1 MAYWAM
7 AVPAETYTAQRMVH
21 SDTVEPV
28 GLDRAAPGDRVA
40 LLVDGDTPVLF
51 GLGVVRPRPAGPA
64 SGAGPAVVAYTRRLF
79 DQPLPAEGLVPG
91 PLAAEEY
98 TRLAQ
103 AAGMPPDRTEWLV
116 SLSIPIEATSPA
128 DAVRQ
133 FWSYVEELGP
143 SELPA
148 FVSPVG
154 DELAL
159 QAYVLGA
166 PTNLDPEEDDD

>member
-7 AVPAETYTAQRMVH
+7 AVPAQTYTAQRMVH

-28 GLDRAAPGDRVA
+28 GLDGAAPGDRVA
-40 LLVDGDTPVLF
+40 LLVEGDPPLLF
-51 GLGVVRPRPAGPA
+51 GLGVVRPRRAAP
-64 SGAGPAVVAYTRRLF
+64 GAGPLAVAYTRRMF
-79 DQPLPAEGLVPG
+79 DPPLPAGGLAPG
-91 PLAAEEY
+91 SLSAEEY

-143 SELPA
+143 GELPA

-159 QAYVLGA
+159 QAFVLGA
-166 PTNLDPEEDDD
+166 PTNLDPEEDD

>member
-7 AVPAETYTAQRMVH
+7 SVPAGTYAAQRMVH
-21 SDTVEPV
+21 SDTVEPS
-28 GLDRAAPGDRVA
+28 GLAGADPGDRVA
-40 LLVDGDTPVLF
+40 LLVEGDPPALF
-51 GLGVVRPRPAGPA
+51 GLGVVRPSAGPGRLA
-64 SGAGPAVVAYTRRLF
+64 VAYTRRLF
-79 DQPLPAEGLVPG
+79 DPPLPAPDLAPG
-91 PLAAEEY
+91 PLSAEEY

-143 SELPA
+143 RELPA

-159 QAYVLGA
+159 QAFVLGA
-166 PTNLDPEEDDD
+166 PTNLDPEEDED

>member
-1 MAYWAM
+1 MGYWAM
-7 AVPAETYTAQRMVH
+7 AVPDEVYTAQRMVS
-21 SDTVEPV
+21 SDVVFPD

-40 LLVDGDTPVLF
+40 LLVPGDPPRLV
-51 GLGVVRPRPAGPA
+51 GLGVVRPA
-64 SGAGPAVVAYTRRLF
+64 SGDALAVAYTRRLF
-79 DQPLPAEGLVPG
+79 DPPLDVPGLAAG
-91 PLAAEEY
+91 PLAADAY

-103 AAGMPPDRTEWLV
+103 AAGMAPDRAEWLV
-116 SLSIPIEATSPA
+116 SLSIPIEASSPA

-143 SELPA
+143 GELPA

-159 QAYVLGA
+159 QAFVLGA
-166 PTNLDPEEDDD
+166 PTNLDPEEDEV